1 MVQSAFL
8 IVLVYWFIF
17 ALDPYILSWQCLNR
31 PIVVAPVIGLVLGD
45 FHTGIIMGAS
55 LESIFMGISAIGG
68 SIPADAT
75 SSSVIAVS
83 YTILAG
89 GNIET
94 GLALA
99 LPIGTL
105 MASFASL
112 FIPIYASLAPYWEK
126 LAQKNIKQFTIQ
138 SFIFS
143 FFIQPLPYCTV
154 LFIAI
159 AFGVEGLNSALAALP
174 AWVMTGFGAASSMM
188 VAVGFAIL
196 SSMIWSK
203 ELGCFFFIGYVMVAY
218 LKLASLPVA
227 IIGAAIAI
235 TMFLSEKRYVDLKN
249 LLANRPVSEG
259 NQIANDEEDFF

>member
-1 MVQSAFL
+1 MVESALL

-17 ALDPYILSWQCLNR
+17 VLDPYILSWQCMNR
-31 PIVVAPVIGLVLGD
+31 PIVVAPIIGLVLGD
-45 FHTGIIMGAS
+45 VHTGIIMGAS

-75 SSSVIAVS
+75 SSSIIAVS

-105 MASFASL
+105 MASFAAMFTPL
-112 FIPIYASLAPYWEK
+112 YASIAPYWEK

-138 SFIFS
+138 NFLFSIFVT
-143 FFIQPLPYCTV
+143 PLPNIIV
-154 LFIAI
+154 MFIAI
-159 AFGVEGLNSALAALP
+159 AFGVEGLNSTLASLP
-174 AWVMTGFGAASSMM
+174 TWVMTGFGAASSMM
-188 VAVGFAIL
+188 VAVGFSIL
-196 SSMIWSK
+196 ASMIWSK
-203 ELGCFFFIGYVMVAY
+203 ELACFFFVGYVMVAY
-218 LKLASLPVA
+218 LKLASLPIA

-235 TMFLSEKRYVDLKN
+235 TMFLSEKRYIDMKN
-249 LLANRPVSEG
+249 LLTSRPASEG
-259 NQIANDEEDFF
+259 NQVASDEEDFF